1 MRAYAILAVALLLTA
16 GVAWADE
23 ASPDPVAPTSQ
34 ELVYEDSALDGG
46 GCMLPDL
53 SGLSDQEAT
62 RALEDA
68 GFDVS
73 AVQTA
78 AQACPTT
85 FMCTSITNCGITGTC
100 TVTDIGPCCTT
111 SSGLGLCCITGTIK
125 VRTCPCGCTGNPC
138 NILCPQSTDVRW
150 RCR

>member
-1 MRAYAILAVALLLTA
+1 MRTSVILAIALLLTA

-23 ASPDPVAPTSQ
+23 APSDTLAPAGQ
-34 ELVYEDSALDGG
+34 ELAYGDAALDGG

-62 RALEDA
+62 KALEGA
-68 GFDVS
+68 GFDV
-73 AVQTA
+73 AATQAA

-85 FMCTSITNCGITGTC
+85 FMCTSITNCGITGLC
-100 TVTDIGPCCTT
+100 SVTDIGPCCTT
-111 SSGLGLCCITGTIK
+111 SSGLGICCISGTIK
-125 VRTCPCGCTGNPC
+125 VRKCPCGCTGNPC
-138 NILCPQSTDVRW
+138 NIVCPQSTDVRW